1 MRLISEIT
9 EKAFSFYKYSRR
21 SNTMSIK
28 GLKDA
33 DVLSVYD
40 PDVKA
45 FRERPIEGVKKQ
57 LKSFGLTDAEIDK
70 KVKALKG
77 GA

>member
-1 MRLISEIT
+1 
-9 EKAFSFYKYSRR
+9 
-21 SNTMSIK
+21 MSIK

-40 PDVKA
+40 PDAKA

-77 GA
+77 GQ